1 MLLEDLLRLI
11 RPIERLSV
19 SVFARSGVVAAH
31 DEMRATVILADQC
44 VPDGLAWTAHA
55 HGQRQQGKFRSRL
68 RELGEQQL
76 VAAHTRVVIH
86 IAGLRHAHHGM
97 NQQVRLDLLGSA
109 ECQFD
114 VGPMHG
120 ITRLERHYAA
130 PALASKLRPN
140 FGWSQT

>member
-1 MLLEDLLRLI
+1 MKCEQRD
-11 RPIERLSV
+11 
-19 SVFARSGVVAAH
+19 
-31 DEMRATVILADQC
+31 LADQC

-97 NQQVRLDLLGSA
+97 NQQVSPRLAWQRGMP
-109 ECQFD
+109 
-114 VGPMHG
+114 VRRGPDAWDYASG
-120 ITRLERHYAA
+120 TPLRGASPREQTPPELRLE
-130 PALASKLRPN
+130 S
-140 FGWSQT
+140 T